1 MVRLAYVFLD
11 LRCVML
17 SVLAYGSIDSF
28 LSASFG
34 NGGTGGAFSLPLG
47 YVLEVILGEMPNG

>member
-1 MVRLAYVFLD
+1 MVQSIGFEGD

-28 LSASFG
+28 LSASLG
-34 NGGTGGAFSLPLG
+34 SGGTGGAFSLPL
-47 YVLEVILGEMPNG
+47 P